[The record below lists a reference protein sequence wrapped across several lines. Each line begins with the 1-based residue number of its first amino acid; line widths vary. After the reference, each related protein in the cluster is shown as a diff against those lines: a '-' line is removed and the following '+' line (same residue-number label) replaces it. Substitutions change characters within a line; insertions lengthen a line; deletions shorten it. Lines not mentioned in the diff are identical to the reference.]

1 MIVEVAEELDHGC
14 SGLARGVVLE
24 GQEVSVVKRLQRLVA
39 ECSINITIFIILSTL
54 LGVLAEERL
63 LVEGG
68 CPRRDGR
75 RATEVGRA
83 YEGDLADNGVLSHC
97 QDEPEMAVLAP
108 TAGTIDQRRVCGE
121 ETMSVSNGRV
131 DQFHRLIGEGWG
143 QEAVGDGVDLLGVC
157 HLVFFSLVA
166 DC

>member
-1 MIVEVAEELDHGC
+1 MIVEVAEELERGC
-14 SGLARGVVLE
+14 SGVARGVVPE
-24 GQEVSVVKRLQRLVA
+24 GQEVSVVKHRKRLVA

-83 YEGDLADNGVLSHC
+83 
-97 QDEPEMAVLAP
+97 
-108 TAGTIDQRRVCGE
+108 
-121 ETMSVSNGRV
+121 
-131 DQFHRLIGEGWG
+131 
-143 QEAVGDGVDLLGVC
+143 
-157 HLVFFSLVA
+157 
-166 DC
+166 